1 MRIISLIC
9 LGIGVILGAFA
20 LLDLKMSDKPILAY
34 LLKYPII
41 FFLGIG
47 IVLLLI
53 QVF

>member
-1 MRIISLIC
+1 MKIASLIC
-9 LGIGVILGAFA
+9 LAIGIVLGGLA
-20 LLDLKMSDKPILAY
+20 LLDLKTSDKPILAY

-47 IVLLLI
+47 IILLLI